1 MFNFISIVIFAFTF
15 FISSVAFSQNIMVD
29 HSFKQNISLYDLDE
43 PLQLWL
49 DFLHSKNDMEGAKYW
64 NSKEVK
70 MYSDSTY
77 FQLRDIDYFDI
88 GDKIRTLQYGTTI
101 LGITQHDSVYK
112 ITSKFQVDYND
123 STSITPIIFHVYAKK
138 DKTSDS
144 LKLYNPLPINL
155 NLEMNSKKV
164 DFITYIYPSGHNFNK
179 KIAKKQSN
187 LVEQIAREYDF
198 ELDNYQF
205 IFTKDRSS
213 FFKLQGY
220 DFHFEN
226 IGVETPS
233 GRADV
238 ENGIVYSYGCNEFY
252 PHELIHLFLNPKY
265 PNAHSWFIEGFATY
279 YGQSR
284 GQPLEW
290 HLKKLKDYLNEHPE
304 IDLNSPLN
312 LVNMDH
318 VTGYKYALGGLFVKI
333 AFEQGGVN
341 KVRLLLDSGNSNE
354 DFFLALETVLGIK
367 RNSLNSYIRKYLN
380 AAF

>member
-1 MFNFISIVIFAFTF
+1 MPFKRLTSALSVIGRKSFNKPRMCIWIFR
-15 FISSVAFSQNIMVD
+15 V
-29 HSFKQNISLYDLDE
+29 K
-43 PLQLWL
+43 
-49 DFLHSKNDMEGAKYW
+49 K
-64 NSKEVK
+64 K
-70 MYSDSTY
+70 MYQFMRIKLITA
-77 FQLRDIDYFDI
+77 I
-88 GDKIRTLQYGTTI
+88 GI
-101 LGITQHDSVYK
+101 
-112 ITSKFQVDYND
+112 YN
-123 STSITPIIFHVYAKK
+123 SIFY
-138 DKTSDS
+138 
-144 LKLYNPLPINL
+144 
-155 NLEMNSKKV
+155 
-164 DFITYIYPSGHNFNK
+164 
-179 KIAKKQSN
+179 
-187 LVEQIAREYDF
+187 
-198 ELDNYQF
+198 
-205 IFTKDRSS
+205 RSS
-213 FFKLQGY
+213 FFKLRGY

-252 PHELIHLFLNPKY
+252 PHELIHLFLNLKY

-354 DFFLALETVLGIK
+354 DFFLALEAVLGIE
-367 RNSLNSYIRKYLN
+367 RNSLNSYIRNYLN
-380 AAF
+380 SAF